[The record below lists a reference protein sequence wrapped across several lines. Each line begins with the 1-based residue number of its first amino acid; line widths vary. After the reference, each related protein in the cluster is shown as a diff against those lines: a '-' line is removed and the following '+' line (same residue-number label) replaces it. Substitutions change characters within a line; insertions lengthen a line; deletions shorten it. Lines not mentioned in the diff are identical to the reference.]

1 MIDNGHIHHD
11 NLGMGTISIIL
22 SVLGAVTVTELT
34 GHAIHWL
41 SIIFGAVLVFL
52 VQKAMHYFWDKH
64 FTKK

>member
-1 MIDNGHIHHD
+1 MENHGIHHD
-11 NLGMGTISIIL
+11 NFGMGLMSLIL

-34 GHAIHWL
+34 GLVIHWL

-52 VQKAMHYFWDKH
+52 VQKLMHYFWDKH